1 MGSLPRERHGRG
13 GLPTLAGVSV
23 KSSPPSSPR
32 PSLPAGPAVPRRPER
47 WSVDAGDAAL
57 ATLVLPADAH
67 RERRFEIACAM
78 TVRVAAASARS
89 GRAMWHEMTV
99 HANGEQQWQR
109 RVPTHAE
116 PEDEGWDGLDVRFT
130 RVVPVGRA
138 LKVVAKV
145 AMAGVQR
152 RSLVV
157 EADELLPEPG
167 PGA

>member
-1 MGSLPRERHGRG
+1 M
-13 GLPTLAGVSV
+13 PTKRPAAPPPAPSKPTALA
-23 KSSPPSSPR
+23 
-32 PSLPAGPAVPRRPER
+32 APRRPER

-78 TVRVAAASARS
+78 TVRVPAAPARS
-89 GRAMWHEMTV
+89 GQAMWHEMTV

-116 PEDEGWDGLDVRFT
+116 PEDEGWDGLDVRFV

-145 AMAGVQR
+145 AGAGVQR

-157 EADELLPEPG
+157 EADELLPDPPSAPG
-167 PGA
+167 PDA